1 MCSVCPRFSCMTITP
16 GTRPLTLGFA
26 TYAMSEA
33 PSAALIRGFETAMRG
48 SFSITV
54 MPSVVAAGGGVANG
68 CATRPGD
75 DDAVTVA
82 VGVPVERGLRSQA
95 ARSVVAA
102 AALPTTIA
110 TLRMSS
116 RRAISPSRKSSMCSS
131 TK

>member
-1 MCSVCPRFSCMTITP
+1 MTITP
-16 GTRPLTLGFA
+16 GTRPLTIGFA
-26 TYAMSEA
+26 TYAMSGA
-33 PSAALIRGFETAMRG
+33 PSGPLISGLDTAMRG
-48 SFSITV
+48 SFSMTV

-68 CATRPGD
+68 CTTRPGD
-75 DDAVTVA
+75 EDEATVG
-82 VGVPVERGLRSQA
+82 VGVPVARGLRSQP